1 MKTFKIIK
9 EFCDTDLGGLVLS
22 TVVMILVT
30 IFAFLPID
38 ARAVCA
44 SPISRTNSSANSVL
58 TSTKYNLDLNTLYTQ
73 INELPGDCIEDNTIT
88 FDKLNTTSFAT
99 LLNGIQQGC
108 KVTYSNASTVLIDK
122 CIASVNGEFIRTTTT
137 TSASFGCANCSSET
151 SSTLYYLY
159 IKNGS
164 TGTTITP
171 LILTSAPNNDGYDA
185 SNNKVLARFYNGS
198 SSDIDQL
205 SIDQWGIN
213 QFIESVPPQPWGSVS
228 WATTTNC
235 NWQTSSTSY
244 ANFSADAD
252 CDDNV
257 RVSTGTYNATNV
269 DAANSDGQLPQIK
282 FSRIPKGVLRC
293 EARGAFN
300 ANGTQS
306 SNWRFSDGTNVTK
319 GVTNYNGQ
327 VPLVVGEFNYT
338 TEQGATTIQ
347 LQGMTPSGGQSDIY
361 VLSAD
366 RVFEIFCFYLGEI
379 P

>member
-1 MKTFKIIK
+1 MKTFKKIK

-58 TSTKYNLDLNTLYTQ
+58 TSTKYNLDLNTLYTHV
-73 INELPGDCIEDNTIT
+73 NNLPGDCIQDSTIT
-88 FDKLNTTSFAT
+88 FDKLDTSSFAA

-159 IKNGS
+159 IKDGS

-185 SNNKVLARFYNGS
+185 SNNKVLARFYNNS
-198 SSDIDQL
+198 SGDIDQY
-205 SIDQWGIN
+205 SIDQWHLNKFIPQDTGWINDGAIKITAATVNPSKGSVVNYDFQKWRRDGSEMIVEGVYNQESGSGGGNGSGIYYVRLPN
-213 QFIESVPPQPWGSVS
+213 AANIKVDTSHYPSFSTANMTTIPVIGEVALCNTSGTIYGGNVSLASASLVKFSGGNETITNWWGSSFFELTSGIRNS
-228 WATTTNC
+228 WKY
-235 NWQTSSTSY
+235 S
-244 ANFSADAD
+244 
-252 CDDNV
+252 V
-257 RVSTGTYNATNV
+257 RIEGW
-269 DAANSDGQLPQIK
+269 SD
-282 FSRIPKGVLRC
+282 
-293 EARGAFN
+293 
-300 ANGTQS
+300 
-306 SNWRFSDGTNVTK
+306 
-319 GVTNYNGQ
+319 
-327 VPLVVGEFNYT
+327 
-338 TEQGATTIQ
+338 
-347 LQGMTPSGGQSDIY
+347 
-361 VLSAD
+361 
-366 RVFEIFCFYLGEI
+366 
-379 P
+379 